1 MQTSN
6 LGEPLL
12 LGDLGLGNDPH
23 VLPLHEDQS
32 DAGTVYRPMRAHL
45 DEDGVELRAL
55 VVVRQDGLGQLGVG
69 AHLPAVHLQ
78 QSATR
83 GHIMSN
89 CPSEYF
95 AL

>member
-32 DAGTVYRPMRAHL
+32 EAGTVVTWPRV
-45 DEDGVELRAL
+45 D
-55 VVVRQDGLGQLGVG
+55 Q
-69 AHLPAVHLQ
+69 
-78 QSATR
+78 
-83 GHIMSN
+83 
-89 CPSEYF
+89 
-95 AL
+95 